1 MKTNS
6 KVQEKLKYEKKEEEE
21 EEEYDEEE
29 EEEED
34 DDEDIPENSGVSN
47 IIKGKEKE
55 KKLDNLLKT
64 SKLIEEKNKVKIES
78 NNTNIKPYI
87 NNKKEN
93 LNENNNIKD
102 NINKNNNNMTHL
114 HINEYQTKNH
124 INTKTKLIE
133 QNQNQLQQKNDK
145 TINLLE
151 QKENTNKNE
160 INNINKSTKS

>member
-78 NNTNIKPYI
+78 NK
-87 NNKKEN
+87 
-93 LNENNNIKD
+93 
-102 NINKNNNNMTHL
+102 
-114 HINEYQTKNH
+114 
-124 INTKTKLIE
+124 
-133 QNQNQLQQKNDK
+133 
-145 TINLLE
+145 
-151 QKENTNKNE
+151 
-160 INNINKSTKS
+160 